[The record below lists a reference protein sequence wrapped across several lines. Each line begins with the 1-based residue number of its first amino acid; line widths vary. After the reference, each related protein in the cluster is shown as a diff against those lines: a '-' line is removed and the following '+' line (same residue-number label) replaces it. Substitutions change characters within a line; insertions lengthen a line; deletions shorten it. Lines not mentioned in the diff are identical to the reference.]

1 MSRNNVVGTNTRPK
15 SNLATGRDYTN
26 DKKYNRLT
34 IAERVARNRARR
46 KLGLKKGDP
55 RDASHTRN
63 GLIAK
68 HKSKNRGSKSDMPGD
83 VAARGG
89 GRRNRARKFYESI
102 A

>member
-1 MSRNNVVGTNTRPK
+1 MSRNKVVGTNTRPK

-26 DKKYNRLT
+26 DKEYNKLT
-34 IAERVARNRARR
+34 VRERVARNRARR
-46 KLGLKKGDP
+46 QLGLKKGDP
-55 RDASHTRN
+55 RDASHTKN

-68 HKSKNRGSKSDMPGD
+68 HRSKNRGSKSDMPGD

-89 GRRNRARKFYESI
+89 GRRNKARSYYTSM